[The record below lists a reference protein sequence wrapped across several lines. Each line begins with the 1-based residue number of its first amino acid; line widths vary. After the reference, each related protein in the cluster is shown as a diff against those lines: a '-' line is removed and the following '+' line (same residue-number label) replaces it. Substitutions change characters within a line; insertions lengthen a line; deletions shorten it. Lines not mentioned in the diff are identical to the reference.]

1 MNPLTNVKNIQKLS
15 QRELELGVNIKQSWH
30 QQYRDSAWVFLGGLN
45 YELTEG
51 DIICV
56 FSQYGE
62 IVSINLVRDK
72 KTGKSK
78 GFAFLCYED
87 QRSTILA
94 VDNLNGIKLASR
106 IIRVDHVEEYKV
118 PKMREDMSEEQQKL
132 LMEGCA
138 PKLIPVEE
146 QEKEEELMVIP
157 PEQIKKEKN
166 DKKVKKEKKKK
177 KDKKKKKKKRRSS
190 SSSSSESE
198 SDSSSS
204 SDSDS
209 DDDSYKKKRKKKK
222 KKRSRDESE
231 SESNS
236 GDSERERK
244 KNRARR
250 EEYGNGTY
258 VVKEEKRDPG
268 YEKYEHV
275 RQDVDRDRYR
285 ERDRGQERYRD
296 VRDSRDNRD
305 REYNRHRM
313 ERDDRERRER
323 EYRQDGRGG
332 YRQGE
337 DRGRGGN
344 RDGRYGSHNRSPDR
358 DRYRG
363 RR

>member
-157 PEQIKKEKN
+157 P
-166 DKKVKKEKKKK
+166 
-177 KDKKKKKKKRRSS
+177 
-190 SSSSSESE
+190 
-198 SDSSSS
+198 
-204 SDSDS
+204 
-209 DDDSYKKKRKKKK
+209 
-222 KKRSRDESE
+222 
-231 SESNS
+231 
-236 GDSERERK
+236 DSERERK